1 MLYDDKLA
9 NWMINEGG
17 EVDMPRNPEA
27 NWGTD
32 KEVAYRSIR
41 WNAKSGNWEYYTR
54 ITCPGE
60 GVHITVDMSGPDDG
74 NKLPLEN
81 SPEDHNYN
89 SLIHL
94 IYDNLADMVRETNKI
109 HAIDDKVTT
118 EL

>member
-9 NWMINEGG
+9 NWIKGGG
-17 EVDMPRNPEA
+17 EVDMPRNSEA

-32 KEVAYRSIR
+32 NEVAYRSIR
-41 WNAKSGNWEYYTR
+41 WDEKAQSWVYFTR
-54 ITCPGE
+54 ICP
-60 GVHITVDMSGPDDG
+60 VSVYNRIQ
-74 NKLPLEN
+74 NN
-81 SPEDHNYN
+81 SKV
-89 SLIHL
+89 HL